1 MSYDAEECQGRKTQH
16 KAADERQKKDLD
28 TERIIHTQWQKFK
41 RLEELSKKRKKNSIR
56 SRRACLG
63 LICSGVSLQTLSSQI
78 PKSGSL
84 LAILGSLSIATTP
97 ILQKVATKQKEMFV
111 QTNSAMEEM
120 AREIYLF
127 RAGVAPYDDSKNSK
141 MSMEDFIYR
150 GRDIL
155 KSVKDPLYPMTK
167 YDGSEKPPPKLDFD
181 TYTELR
187 VIPMQEK
194 YSRESRTYLRL
205 SNVLSRIRDG
215 CLGASSLIGFL
226 SGAPAVSAI
235 TRSIGVWSTV
245 MTTLGTSFAHHLESQ
260 RFLELSQECSKAE
273 NDLETVMLFPN
284 ENEYEAFV
292 HSCEDV
298 FATTAKSILNLRR
311 NLNEDGEPKQ
321 IESKEAKWNPDIVC
335 GDNESG
341 FYPASAR
348 AEWLMENK
356 DMNEEEAKAKV
367 MREYPSMFL
376 YEMD

>member
-1 MSYDAEECQGRKTQH
+1 MSYDAEESQRNTN
-16 KAADERQKKDLD
+16 KAEAQQKEKDLD
-28 TERIIHTQWQKFK
+28 TERIIYTQWQRYK
-41 RLEELSKKRKKNSIR
+41 RLQQLSKKRRKNSIR

-78 PKSGSL
+78 PKNGGI
-84 LAILGSLSIATTP
+84 LAILGSLSIAATP
-97 ILQKVATKQKEMFV
+97 MLQKVATKQKEMFV

-127 RAGVAPYDDSKNSK
+127 RAGVAPYNHHTTKT
-141 MSMEDFIYR
+141 SMEDFVYR

-155 KSVKDPLYPMTK
+155 KSVKDPLYPMTR
-167 YDGSEKPPPKLDFD
+167 YDGSEKPPPKLDFH

-205 SNVLSRIRDG
+205 SNFFSRIRDG

-226 SGAPAVSAI
+226 CGAPAISAA

-245 MTTLGTSFAHHLESQ
+245 MTTLGTSIAHHLESQ

-284 ENEYEAFV
+284 KDEYEAFV

-298 FATTAKSILNLRR
+298 FASTAKSILNIRR
-311 NLNEDGEPKQ
+311 NLDEKGEPKQ
-321 IESKEAKWNPDIVC
+321 LEKKEAKWNPDVIC

-348 AEWLMENK
+348 AQWLMENK